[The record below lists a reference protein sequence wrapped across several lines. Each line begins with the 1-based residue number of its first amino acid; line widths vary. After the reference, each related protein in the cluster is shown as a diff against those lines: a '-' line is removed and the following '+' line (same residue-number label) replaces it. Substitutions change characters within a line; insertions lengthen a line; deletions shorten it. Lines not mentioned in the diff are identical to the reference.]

1 MLKDKMALPP
11 LKISDAYLLVWGLL
25 CLVMGILLFGLNR
38 YPWLAGAVAV
48 ILVAGTVLPLF
59 YRSLP
64 SWLTKGIYAMAIAFL
79 LAGICLSA
87 ILTGSRHRGD
97 L

>member
-38 YPWLAGAVAV
+38 YPWLAGAAV
-48 ILVAGTVLPLF
+48 
-59 YRSLP
+59 
-64 SWLTKGIYAMAIAFL
+64 WQAF
-79 LAGICLSA
+79 
-87 ILTGSRHRGD
+87 H
-97 L
+97 